1 MSIFLFKFVDVENDR
16 TILRVS
22 NTDVVSSFVRQTDL
36 NKNEISLYLQT
47 NEALNTT
54 LRIVIQY
61 TDYYHQEDKYYKNIE
76 LDLSIFEVDPPYFDS
91 DIKTINVNRWSDI
104 EYKLPSI
111 TDPNGFNCT
120 LSVYPS
126 YEWITPTSNNSLY
139 FLTSNKEYNISN
151 ETVISIKIENE
162 KKAWRVYNITIITDK
177 YILPFF
183 EYINDFDS
191 PKNEISKISINF
203 TIDLAVEVIDWF
215 SLQNLSWIKFENKS
229 QIVIDTTIIDLNKQ
243 WVLLKAYDS
252 WGKEYYSNKFTITI
266 QNLNAHP
273 LAITGTFGPLTIY
286 VGTEKIFL
294 ISPDLYY
301 TNNNDL
307 IKGMYVTKLNWTI
320 SAKLKNVI
328 EKSTIDDSYYL
339 YLLSNNSM
347 TWYLSLNILNSKNQ
361 TTEVIFQVNV
371 LQWASKDCIKWTTI
385 L

>member
-286 VGTEKIFL
+286 
-294 ISPDLYY
+294 
-301 TNNNDL
+301 
-307 IKGMYVTKLNWTI
+307 TI
-320 SAKLKNVI
+320 
-328 EKSTIDDSYYL
+328 
-339 YLLSNNSM
+339 
-347 TWYLSLNILNSKNQ
+347 
-361 TTEVIFQVNV
+361 
-371 LQWASKDCIKWTTI
+371 
-385 L
+385 